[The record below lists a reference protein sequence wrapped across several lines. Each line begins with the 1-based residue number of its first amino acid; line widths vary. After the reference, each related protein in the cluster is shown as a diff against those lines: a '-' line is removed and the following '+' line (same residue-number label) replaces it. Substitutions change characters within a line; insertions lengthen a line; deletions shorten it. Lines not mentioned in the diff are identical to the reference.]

1 MKVRIFTYT
10 IFFLCGFLIL
20 IYAQE
25 GEVQKEEFLN
35 LVELDEPSWV
45 YKGRGD
51 RFFREGQYGHALA
64 QYKKGLIRR
73 KQEYMYQQ
81 LEGINIENGLLQ
93 QGGNLES
100 YRRRL
105 YLFRFEHGESAANI
119 ERALGEKRYDDARA
133 ILLALKSDAQG
144 IGAEILAEDAAMLER
159 SIYLRNSEDWH
170 HLQKRLF
177 GIEKPAGSL
186 VTVLKTLNA
195 LRIGNSGGS
204 TGSSSEMLELDIVEN
219 APYPEIN
226 LKIAQ
231 IYLEERLF
239 EHALEQIRIAE
250 DEAEYMEIPD
260 LIYEVLYTRAEI
272 YKQQGKMA
280 LFRDQL
286 YRIISGPQEVDQW
299 RGDKNFKRYEN
310 QSLHTLSDTAIKAL
324 SQDLEGRK
332 KYGKAY
338 FEYGVLKYNNRNF
351 VTAEPYLKMAFL
363 YRYGYEDKKEYKI
376 AEEML
381 KEYYISEERRKDAS
395 QIDYINE
402 LLNTTSR

>member
-10 IFFLCGFLIL
+10 ILFLCGFLIL

-119 ERALGEKRYDDARA
+119 ERALGEKRYDDARD

-159 SIYLRNSEDWH
+159 SIYLRHSEDWH

-286 YRIISGPQEVDQW
+286 YRIISGPQEEINGGGIKISSGMKINHFTHCQIQRSKPSRRTW
-299 RGDKNFKRYEN
+299 RD
-310 QSLHTLSDTAIKAL
+310 
-324 SQDLEGRK
+324 
-332 KYGKAY
+332 
-338 FEYGVLKYNNRNF
+338 
-351 VTAEPYLKMAFL
+351 
-363 YRYGYEDKKEYKI
+363 
-376 AEEML
+376 
-381 KEYYISEERRKDAS
+381 ERSMERH
-395 QIDYINE
+395 I
-402 LLNTTSR
+402 LNMVC